1 MRYYLRFLRV
11 IYALLFIIAIGVIGY
26 MIIERW
32 SFVDALYMTVITI
45 STVGYGEVHV
55 LSAVGKAF
63 SIVLIVAGVGV
74 VMYTAT
80 MIVQY
85 LIEGRF
91 FNTRRR
97 RRMQEKISKL
107 KNHFILCGYG
117 RVGREV
123 AYVFEQEETPF
134 IVIDVNDE
142 AVSKANNDG
151 YLYLQGNA
159 TSDEIIKEAGID
171 RAKGL
176 IATMGS
182 DADNIYV
189 TLSAREMRPD
199 IFIIARAFAEESE
212 SKLKRA
218 GANRTILP
226 QRLGGRRMAMLAIR
240 PLVVDFIESAVQSR
254 GREFVLENIKVG
266 PSSPIVDIT
275 VKEALGCCGALAILL
290 VKKKDGNLV
299 PNPPDETL
307 LEFEDE
313 LVIIGTRE
321 QLRTL
326 EG

>member
-142 AVSKANNDG
+142 AVSNANNDG

>member
-85 LIEGRF
+85 IIEGRF

-134 IVIDVNDE
+134 IVIDINDE
-142 AVSKANNDG
+142 AVSNANNDG

>member
-134 IVIDVNDE
+134 IVIDINDE
-142 AVSKANNDG
+142 AVSNANNDG

-159 TSDEIIKEAGID
+159 SSDEIIKEAGID

-290 VKKKDGNLV
+290 VKKKDGNLI

>member
-290 VKKKDGNLV
+290 VKKKDGNLI

>member
-1 MRYYLRFLRV
+1 M
-11 IYALLFIIAIGVIGY
+11 
-26 MIIERW
+26 
-32 SFVDALYMTVITI
+32 
-45 STVGYGEVHV
+45 
-55 LSAVGKAF
+55 K
-63 SIVLIVAGVGV
+63 
-74 VMYTAT
+74 
-80 MIVQY
+80 
-85 LIEGRF
+85 
-91 FNTRRR
+91 
-97 RRMQEKISKL
+97 EKILKL

-123 AYVFEQEETPF
+123 ARVFEQEETPF
-134 IVIDVNDE
+134 IVIDLNEE
-142 AVSKANNDG
+142 AVNEANNDG
-151 YLYLQGNA
+151 YLYMQGNA
-159 TSDEIIKEAGID
+159 TSDEVLKEAGID
-171 RAKGL
+171 RARGL
-176 IATMGS
+176 IAAVGS
-182 DADNIYV
+182 DADNTYI

-199 IFIIARAFAEESE
+199 IFIIARAFAGESE

-218 GANRTILP
+218 GADRTILP

-254 GREFVLENIKVG
+254 GHKFALENIKVG
-266 PSSPIVDIT
+266 HDSPIVGIT

>member
-1 MRYYLRFLRV
+1 MRSYWRFLRV

-142 AVSKANNDG
+142 AVSNANNDG

-290 VKKKDGNLV
+290 VKKKDGNLI